1 MKTDIKLEDV
11 HYHNINEFSDDFD
24 VKRDVHDDL
33 NICDKCGVI
42 VMWNS
47 EMFWQGDC
55 EESYHHCMGN
65 YQAVCDDCFY
75 TLQKTYQR
83 RKMMK
88 VK

>member
-24 VKRDVHDDL
+24 VKEVHDDL

-47 EMFWQGDC
+47 EMYWQGDC

-75 TLQKTYQR
+75 TLQNEEGR
-83 RKMMK
+83 
-88 VK
+88 